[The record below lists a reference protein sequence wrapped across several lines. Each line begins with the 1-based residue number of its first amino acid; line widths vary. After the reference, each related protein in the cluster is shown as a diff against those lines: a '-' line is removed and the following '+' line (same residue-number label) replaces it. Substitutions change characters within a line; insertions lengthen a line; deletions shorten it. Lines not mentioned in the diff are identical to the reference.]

1 MATMSYK
8 CPNCDGPLKFNPDKQ
23 TFTCEYCLGE
33 FRPEQVQQMNEQKE
47 QRETYDE
54 REVKRAE
61 QEKAQA
67 QAQGAEESDEYP
79 VSYSCPSCGA
89 EIVTT
94 STTAATTCFY
104 CYNPVVLGGR
114 LSNEFK
120 PDRVVPF
127 ELSKEKAVE
136 RFLPSAGI
144 HVRVVSD
151 FKTEIDEEL
160 GGTIPQMIDRMRE
173 IFLQNNGKGSARPE
187 ITDFSLESLD
197 ELLFNALIHR
207 DYTMGVPTE
216 ILVDPEGVEIK
227 SPGGLFN
234 QASPEKLLYANSISR
249 NPVLGRALRMLGFC
263 TMNGNGIRE
272 IFYSALKYGRPEPDY
287 SQSSEKQVSVFL
299 HRIQP
304 DLALSSLIEKVLLN
318 GSRLSVTA
326 LRVLYQLRRTPL
338 TAEEIAER
346 LSLSSGG
353 RLVVVLE
360 NLLSLKLA
368 EFTEGGRYQ
377 IMWPAADDDI

>member
-1 MATMSYK
+1 MAFS
-8 CPNCDGPLKFNPDKQ
+8 PF
-23 TFTCEYCLGE
+23 
-33 FRPEQVQQMNEQKE
+33 
-47 QRETYDE
+47 
-54 REVKRAE
+54 
-61 QEKAQA
+61 
-67 QAQGAEESDEYP
+67 
-79 VSYSCPSCGA
+79 
-89 EIVTT
+89 
-94 STTAATTCFY
+94 
-104 CYNPVVLGGR
+104 
-114 LSNEFK
+114 NEFT
-120 PDRVVPF
+120 DFSVTAVYEALYE
-127 ELSKEKAVE
+127 ELSADRRNRLRQAIRDENGEKELLSLSDSEFDAALHLTEIRGGIPVPTVTGILLEGKDEAVE
-136 RFLPSAGI
+136 RFLPSSGI

-151 FKTEIDEEL
+151 FKTEIDEQL

-173 IFLQNNGKGSARPE
+173 IFRQNNGKGSARPE

-234 QASPEKLLYANSISR
+234 QALPENLLYANSISR

-287 SQSSEKQVSVFL
+287 SQSSEKQVLVFL

-304 DLALSSLIEKVLLN
+304 DLALSSLIEKVLSN

>member
-1 MATMSYK
+1 MAFS
-8 CPNCDGPLKFNPDKQ
+8 PF
-23 TFTCEYCLGE
+23 
-33 FRPEQVQQMNEQKE
+33 
-47 QRETYDE
+47 
-54 REVKRAE
+54 
-61 QEKAQA
+61 
-67 QAQGAEESDEYP
+67 
-79 VSYSCPSCGA
+79 
-89 EIVTT
+89 
-94 STTAATTCFY
+94 
-104 CYNPVVLGGR
+104 
-114 LSNEFK
+114 NEFT
-120 PDRVVPF
+120 DFSATAVYEALYE
-127 ELSKEKAVE
+127 ELSADRRNRLRQAIKDENGEKELLSLSDSEFDAALHLTEIRGGIPVPTVAGILLEGKDEAVE
-136 RFLPSAGI
+136 RFLPSSGI

-151 FKTEIDEEL
+151 FRTELDEQL
-160 GGTIPQMIDRMRE
+160 GGTIPEMIDRMRE
-173 IFLQNNGKGSARPE
+173 IFRQNNGKGSARPE

-216 ILVDPEGVEIK
+216 ILVDPEGVEIT
-227 SPGGLFN
+227 SPGMLFN
-234 QASPEKLLYANSISR
+234 QSSPEKLLYANSISR
-249 NPVLGRALRMLGFC
+249 NPVLGRALKMLGFC
-263 TMNGNGIRE
+263 TMNGNGVRE

-304 DLALSSLIEKVLLN
+304 DLALSSLIEKVLSN

>member
-1 MATMSYK
+1 MAFS
-8 CPNCDGPLKFNPDKQ
+8 PF
-23 TFTCEYCLGE
+23 
-33 FRPEQVQQMNEQKE
+33 
-47 QRETYDE
+47 
-54 REVKRAE
+54 
-61 QEKAQA
+61 
-67 QAQGAEESDEYP
+67 
-79 VSYSCPSCGA
+79 
-89 EIVTT
+89 
-94 STTAATTCFY
+94 
-104 CYNPVVLGGR
+104 
-114 LSNEFK
+114 NEFT
-120 PDRVVPF
+120 DFSATAVYEALYE
-127 ELSKEKAVE
+127 ELSAERRNRLRQAIRDENGEKELLSLSDSEFDAALHLTEIRGGVPVPTVTGILLEGKDEAVE

-151 FKTEIDEEL
+151 FKTEIDEQL

-173 IFLQNNGKGSARPE
+173 IFRQNNGKGSARPE

-234 QASPEKLLYANSISR
+234 QALPENLLYANSISR

-272 IFYSALKYGRPEPDY
+272 IFYSALKYGRPELDY

-304 DLALSSLIEKVLLN
+304 DLALSSLIEKVLSD

-346 LSLSSGG
+346 LSLSSRG

-360 NLLSLKLA
+360 KLLLLKLV